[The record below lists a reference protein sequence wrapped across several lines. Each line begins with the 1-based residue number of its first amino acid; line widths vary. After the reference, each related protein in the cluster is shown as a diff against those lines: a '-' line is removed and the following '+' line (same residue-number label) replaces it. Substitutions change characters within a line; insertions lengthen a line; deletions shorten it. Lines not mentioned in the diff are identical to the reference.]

1 MELRQTCPDGSPFTM
16 LEGEQQNTRLLQS
29 TLSSLL
35 FQIIRDNF
43 ALFVFWFFPQ
53 VIGGFLVTI
62 LNSS

>member
-1 MELRQTCPDGSPFTM
+1 M

-43 ALFVFWFFPQ
+43 ALFVFWFFPRLLE
-53 VIGGFLVTI
+53 VSL
-62 LNSS
+62 LPY